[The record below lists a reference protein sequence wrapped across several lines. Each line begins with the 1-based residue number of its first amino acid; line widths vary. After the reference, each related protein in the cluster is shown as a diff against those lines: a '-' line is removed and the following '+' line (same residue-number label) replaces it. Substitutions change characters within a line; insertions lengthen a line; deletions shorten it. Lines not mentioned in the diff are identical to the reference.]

1 MQYGRLWSQ
10 PDWVGRTSSV
20 SAWSALYNI
29 GVRTILLRAKS
40 PFGFTAFAPARL
52 SPTKRGGSC
61 SPKMKAFAGSDLVI
75 VGETSCKCLPPG
87 FGTTRRQMF
96 ALSPKGWTL
105 LPARLLR
112 PIGPRLEASARPRL
126 DQHGYA
132 AQPDVRGR

>member
-52 SPTKRGGSC
+52 RPTKRGGSC
-61 SPKMKAFAGSDLVI
+61 SPKMKAFAGFDLVI

-87 FGTTRRQMF
+87 FRHDKTSDF
-96 ALSPKGWTL
+96 
-105 LPARLLR
+105 RL
-112 PIGPRLEASARPRL
+112 ITERL
-126 DQHGYA
+126 DFIAGTVA
-132 AQPDVRGR
+132 